1 MDAHLL
7 TEAIASDPLMT
18 VKLLSHVARLR
29 RGRGGSDTETV
40 TEALVMLGIPP
51 FFRAFGPQTAA
62 EDLLA
67 HEPEALAGFHD
78 VLRRSHRA
86 ARFAIG
92 FAVHRMDHDAPVIH
106 EAALLHDFAELLIWL
121 RAPALALEIA
131 RRQQAAPELRSA
143 AAQRACLHI
152 ELSELQHALMS
163 AWHLPSTLVHIT
175 DGNAR
180 LETHQQR
187 KYGWRSGWR
196 GTAPRAGTTRR
207 CPTTWPTS
215 ASCCNSGPTR
225 RCACCGRS
233 TPTDGAT

>member
-1 MDAHLL
+1 
-7 TEAIASDPLMT
+7 
-18 VKLLSHVARLR
+18 
-29 RGRGGSDTETV
+29 
-40 TEALVMLGIPP
+40 MLGIPP

-131 RRQQAAPELRSA
+131 RRQQTAPELRSA

-175 DGNAR
+175 DERAPGAPAAQRTAGDPGRAAQRPGLGQPGAAR
-180 LETHQQR
+180 R
-187 KYGWRSGWR
+187 R
-196 GTAPRAGTTRR
+196 GRHRPVAATRARPDDAPAAGDRHRLTGT
-207 CPTTWPTS
+207 
-215 ASCCNSGPTR
+215 
-225 RCACCGRS
+225 
-233 TPTDGAT
+233 